1 MDQQPNVRTRSKAA
15 EKMAAN
21 WALIQALLGG
31 TAAMRAAGIEYLPQ
45 WPNEE
50 KNAYEN
56 RLRTATL
63 FPAFARTVEVLS
75 AKPFSKPVTL
85 GDDTPAKIKAWSED
99 IDLEG
104 RNLHSFAAA
113 TFADALAAGMVGILV
128 DFPTVNTDEVKTQ
141 AAEAKIGARPYFVPV
156 TVDAVLGWKDK
167 RINGVR
173 TLMQLRLLETAVED
187 DGPFHEKEIEQVRV
201 LEPGRWEIWRKKKV
215 DGNKEDWVKHDEGP
229 TTLPKIAF
237 VPFYGKRA
245 DFMIGVPP
253 LLELAYMNIEHWQSK
268 SDQQTILH
276 VARVPI
282 LFGKKLDVDDKGDV
296 KLVVGG
302 SAAVTSDDPEGDL
315 KYVEHTGKA
324 IEAGRLSLQD
334 LEHMMRQIGA
344 ELLVIKPGN
353 TTIKQTEADNEPAMC
368 ALQRMAE
375 DQEDALDA
383 ALQLMAEW
391 VGEQTGGHVTL
402 YKDFGVASLSEASLE
417 LLREMNVDGTL
428 SDETLFEET
437 QRRGVIGPERQW
449 GEEKERIKAN
459 APKLPPPAPH
469 PKPANPASA

>member
-1 MDQQPNVRTRSKAA
+1 
-15 EKMAAN
+15 MAAN
-21 WALIQALLGG
+21 WSLIQALLGG
-31 TAAMRAAGIEYLPQ
+31 TSAMRAAGKDYMPQ
-45 WPNEE
+45 WPNEDP
-50 KNAYEN
+50 KAYDN
-56 RLRTATL
+56 RLKTATL
-63 FPAFARTVEVLS
+63 FPAFARTVEVLA
-75 AKPFSKPVTL
+75 AKPFSKPVTF
-85 GDDTPAKIKAWSED
+85 GDDMPAKIKAWCED

-113 TFADALAAGMVGILV
+113 TFYDALAAGIVGILV
-128 DFPTVNTDEVKTQ
+128 DFPPVDPEQVKTQ

-156 TVDAVLGWKDK
+156 TVDRILGWKDE
-167 RINGVR
+167 RLNGVR
-173 TLMQLRLLETAVED
+173 TLTQLRLLETAVED
-187 DGPFHEKEIEQVRV
+187 DGRFHEVEIEQVRV

-215 DGNKEDWVKHDEGP
+215 DGNKEEWALHDEGQ
-229 TTLPKIAF
+229 TTLQKIAF
-237 VPFYGKRA
+237 VPFYGKRT

-253 LLELAYMNIEHWQSK
+253 LLELAHMNVEHWQSK

-282 LFGKKLDVDDKGDV
+282 LFGKKLDVDEQGNV

-315 KYVEHTGKA
+315 RYVEHTGKA
-324 IEAGRLSLQD
+324 IEAGRASLQD
-334 LEHMMRQIGA
+334 LEHMMRQVGA

-368 ALQRMAE
+368 TLQRMAE

-402 YKDFGVASLSEASLE
+402 YKDFGVTSLSEASLE

-449 GEEKERIKAN
+449 GEERTRIKDNVPKQPKAPN
-459 APKLPPPAPH
+459 APKPS
-469 PKPANPASA
+469 NPAAA